1 MSFPSLL
8 IAFLADF
15 LASADAYLANCV
27 NVPANASG
35 PLDPTITLTG
45 PGVEL
50 VHQLAQVAISWSG
63 TLALTLQQLVH

>member
-15 LASADAYLANCV
+15 LAFADGYLGMWV
-27 NVPANASG
+27 NMPANVSG
-35 PLDPTITLTG
+35 PLDPNITLTG

-63 TLALTLQQLVH
+63 TLALTLKQLV